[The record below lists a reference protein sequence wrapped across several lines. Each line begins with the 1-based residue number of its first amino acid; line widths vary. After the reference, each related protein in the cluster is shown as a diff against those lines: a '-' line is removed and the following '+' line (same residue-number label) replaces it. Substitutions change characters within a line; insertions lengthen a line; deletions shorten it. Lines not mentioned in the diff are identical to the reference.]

1 MKICTGACKKCSE
14 KPEPECGEICREM
27 AELQLDLLNEILLT
41 ELTEKQADLVNK
53 GCHL

>member
-1 MKICTGACKKCSE
+1 MKICTGACKNCIE

-27 AELQLDLLNEILLT
+27 AELQLDLLNEILLA

-53 GCHL
+53 WCHL

>member
-27 AELQLDLLNEILLT
+27 AELQLDLLTINE
-41 ELTEKQADLVNK
+41 QVRDFA
-53 GCHL
+53 